1 MTDAVDISTVIL
13 TPPDVRD
20 FPVTKAITALT
31 ANADGLTVQFDG
43 NSWPDIV
50 PAGWTGPVYFTIYI
64 GAKFGGEVRMAAS
77 LNVYRGQTA
86 VGGDVTNLTWQP
98 DPRRAPGQYA
108 NNLYY
113 LDPALGEHAA
123 VEGEMLY
130 LMVVAG
136 GWRGIKA
143 LSVSE
148 RSNIVAFTASSSP
161 KTFTYG
167 AAPPVDPPVVPPV
180 VPPVE
185 LPPPSEILGRIL
197 ARLDRIEAKVTPPA
211 GGWVNPDYV
220 GTVTNRYL
228 GESAVTLKPKVK

>member
-1 MTDAVDISTVIL
+1 MQDAIDISTVIL

-31 ANADGLTVQFDG
+31 ANADGLSVQFDG
-43 NSWPDIV
+43 NSWPDII
-50 PAGWTGPVYFTIYI
+50 PATWTGPIYYTVFI
-64 GAKFGGEVRMAAS
+64 GAKFGGEIRMAAS
-77 LNVYRGQTA
+77 LNAYRGQPGA
-86 VGGDVTNLTWQP
+86 GAGNVTDLTSQP
-98 DPRRAPGQYA
+98 EPRRAPGQYA

-113 LDPALGEHAA
+113 LDPALGEHTA
-123 VEGEMLY
+123 VEGETLY

-167 AAPPVDPPVVPPV
+167 TAPPVVVDPPVPPVDPHADI
-180 VPPVE
+180 
-185 LPPPSEILGRIL
+185 LAAILGQLVRIE
-197 ARLDRIEAKVTPPA
+197 ARLDALKF
-211 GGWVNPDYV
+211 PDYE
-220 GTVTNRYL
+220 GTFPIHAYVPTLNI
-228 GESAVTLKPKVK
+228 VLKPKV

>member
-64 GAKFGGEVRMAAS
+64 GAKFGGDVRMAAS

-113 LDPALGEHAA
+113 LNPALGEHTA
-123 VEGEMLY
+123 VEGETLY

-161 KTFTYG
+161 KTFTYA
-167 AAPPVDPPVVPPV
+167 AAPPVVVDPPVDPPVAPPVVPPV
-180 VPPVE
+180 VPPDSLAKFLAAVDRLE
-185 LPPPSEILGRIL
+185 AVVNVLKFPDYETHLPIHG
-197 ARLDRIEAKVTPPA
+197 
-211 GGWVNPDYV
+211 YV
-220 GTVTNRYL
+220 GTLDIV
-228 GESAVTLKPKVK
+228 LKPKV